1 MPRLRLHNILLPL
14 VALTVTGAAF
24 AQEFH
29 DRRTVEFP
37 EQVTADN
44 PQRAP
49 AVPRKQGFDG
59 TLVLTGGRIFDSV
72 KSAAYP
78 GSLVIQQNKII
89 SILPAGSTAWPADA
103 KVVDVAG
110 KTVMP
115 GMIDMHVHSTYPI
128 PETAAD
134 QLDSEG
140 NATLRSLRSLQILLE
155 NGITSVRDMSGPKDA
170 PYIISEW
177 LEKDIAPG
185 PRVFAAGHIITG
197 TGGHAADRPLT
208 PIHSAAYTRE
218 ADGADDWR
226 RAVRETFKMGA
237 SHIKIASHFAPD
249 EVKAA
254 VEEAHRLGLKVTCDC
269 ETIYTQMAV
278 EAGVDSIEH
287 PLPRT
292 DETIKLMAKK
302 GVASIPTM
310 QVYQNIFDSPRGVYA
325 GTASRR
331 FSMASQQN
339 YDILK
344 KMIAAGITIGVGT
357 DTIGASFYQS
367 PNMYI
372 ADLKFLQKAGYTP
385 AKALIAA
392 TRVNSQIMDMGDKL
406 GTLEAGKLADVIVVA
421 GQPDQNLDDLAKV
434 DMVIRNGNIV
444 VQDGQ
449 LYVPRHVPVPLAK
462 PSPPETL
469 K

>member
-1 MPRLRLHNILLPL
+1 MRRAYRHCKGILLFSVL
-14 VALTVTGAAF
+14 LGSTAL
-24 AQEFH
+24 AQDFN
-29 DRRTVEFP
+29 DRRKVQYP

-44 PQRAP
+44 PQRTP
-49 AVPRKQGFDG
+49 AIPRKQGFDG

-72 KSAAYP
+72 KNAAYP
-78 GSLVIQQNKII
+78 GSLVIQQNKIMA
-89 SILPAGSTAWPADA
+89 ILPGGSTAWPADA
-103 KVVDVAG
+103 TVVDVTG

-115 GMIDMHVHSTYPI
+115 GLIDMHVHSTYPI
-128 PETAAD
+128 PETPAD

-140 NATLRSLRSLQILLE
+140 SATLRSLRSLQILLE
-155 NGITSVRDMSGPKDA
+155 NGVTSVRDMSGPLNA
-170 PYIISEW
+170 PYVISEW
-177 LEKDIAPG
+177 LEKDMTPG

-226 RAVRETFKMGA
+226 KAVRETYKMGA

-269 ETIYTQMAV
+269 ETIYTTMAV

-292 DETIKLMAKK
+292 DEAIRLMAQK
-302 GVASIPTM
+302 GTASIPTM
-310 QVYQNIFDSPRGVYA
+310 QVYQGLFDTRGVYA

-331 FSMASQQN
+331 FSMSAQAN

-344 KMIAAGITIGVGT
+344 KMVAAGITIGVGT
-357 DTIGASFYQS
+357 DTIGGAFYSS
-367 PNMYI
+367 PNIYI
-372 ADLKFLQKAGYTP
+372 ADLKFLQKAGYSP
-385 AKALIAA
+385 AKALMAA
-392 TRVNSQIMDMGDKL
+392 TRVNAQIMDMGDKL
-406 GTLEAGKLADVIVVA
+406 GTLEPGKLADVIVVA
-421 GQPDQNLDDLAKV
+421 GNPDQNLDDLAHV

-444 VQDGQ
+444 VQDGRI
-449 LYVPRHVPVPLAK
+449 YMPRHVPVPLKQA
-462 PSPPETL
+462 SPPDYL